1 MPANPLP
8 VTRHPSR
15 LAYFPGCA
23 MKDQARADEAG
34 TLHALA
40 LLGYEIAEIPRWNCC
55 GTVYSLAQDDLM
67 RHVGPVRNLVRV
79 QGMGERRVLT
89 LCAMCYGTLTRSARF
104 VQEPER
110 LQRIN
115 AFMDTEDDFRG
126 GIEVVHLLTLLR
138 DEVGY
143 EKLAARVKR
152 TLDGLKV
159 ATYYGCVL
167 LRPREFAVDDPDRPE
182 VMERVVEALGGTPVA
197 FPERME
203 CCGAYLTVGRTDI
216 VGHRVERILRS
227 ARSNGA
233 DVVVTTCP
241 LCQFNLD
248 ERRPAGAPSLPVLYL
263 GQLLAWAMGAD
274 EPAVAALVAD
284 ERSAGRLVSTGV

>member
-1 MPANPLP
+1 MPTN
-8 VTRHPSR
+8 PSR

-23 MKDQARADEAG
+23 MKDQARPDENGA
-34 TLHALA
+34 LQALA
-40 LLGYEIAEIPRWNCC
+40 LLGYEIEEIPRWNCC

-79 QGMGERRVLT
+79 QGMGEKRVLT

-104 VQEPER
+104 VEEPER
-110 LQRIN
+110 LERIN

-143 EKLAARVKR
+143 EVLASKVKR
-152 TLDGLKV
+152 SLDGLKV

-167 LRPREFAVDDPDRPE
+167 LRPREFAVDDPERPE
-182 VMERVVEALGGTPVA
+182 VMERVVEGLGGTPTV

-203 CCGAYLTVGRTDI
+203 CCGAYLTVGRSD
-216 VGHRVERILRS
+216 VVADRAGRILRS
-227 ARSNGA
+227 ARGNGA
-233 DVVVTTCP
+233 DLVVTTCP

-263 GQLLAWAMGAD
+263 GQLLAWAMGVD
-274 EPAVAALVAD
+274 EPAVAALVSKEPATG
-284 ERSAGRLVSTGV
+284 SPVSTGV

>member
-1 MPANPLP
+1 MK
-8 VTRHPSR
+8 R

-23 MKDQARADEAG
+23 MKDQARPDENGA
-34 TLHALA
+34 LQALA
-40 LLGYEIAEIPRWNCC
+40 ILGYEVEEIPRWNCC

-79 QGMGERRVLT
+79 QGMGEKRVLA

-104 VQEPER
+104 VEAPER
-110 LQRIN
+110 LERIN

-143 EKLAARVKR
+143 EKLASKVKR
-152 TLDGLKV
+152 SLDGLKV

-167 LRPREFAVDDPDRPE
+167 LRPREFAVDDPERPE
-182 VMERVVEALGGTPVA
+182 VMERVVEAMGGTPTA

-203 CCGAYLTVGRTDI
+203 CCGAYLTVGRSD
-216 VGHRVERILRS
+216 VVEDRAGRILRS
-227 ARSNGA
+227 ARGNGA
-233 DVVVTTCP
+233 DLVVTTFP

-263 GQLLAWAMGAD
+263 GQLLAWAMGVD
-274 EPAVAALVAD
+274 EPAVAALVTD
-284 ERSAGRLVSTGV
+284 EPATGRPVPSGV

>member
-1 MPANPLP
+1 MK
-8 VTRHPSR
+8 R

-197 FPERME
+197 FPERTE
-203 CCGAYLTVGRTDI
+203 CCGAYLTVGRKDI
-216 VGHRVERILRS
+216 VEERVERILRS
-227 ARSNGA
+227 ARGGGA

-241 LCQFNLD
+241 LCQFNLA
-248 ERRPAGAPSLPVLYL
+248 ERRLPQAPSVPVLYL
-263 GQLLAWAMGAD
+263 GQVLGWAFGAEEPAIADLLAGRPGAS
-274 EPAVAALVAD
+274 EPVCSGGA
-284 ERSAGRLVSTGV
+284 R

>member
-1 MPANPLP
+1 
-8 VTRHPSR
+8 
-15 LAYFPGCA
+15 
-23 MKDQARADEAG
+23 MKDQARPDELG
-34 TLHALA
+34 TLQALA
-40 LLGYEIAEIPRWNCC
+40 LLGYEVEEIPRWNCC

-79 QGMGERRVLT
+79 QGMGEKRVLT

-110 LQRIN
+110 LERIN

-143 EKLAARVKR
+143 EKLASQVKR
-152 TLDGLKV
+152 SLDGLKV

-167 LRPREFAVDDPDRPE
+167 LRPREFAVDDPERPE
-182 VMERVVEALGGTPVA
+182 VMERVVEAMGGTPTV

-203 CCGAYLTVGRTDI
+203 CCGAYLTVGRSD
-216 VGHRVERILRS
+216 VVADRAGRILRS
-227 ARSNGA
+227 ARGNGA
-233 DVVVTTCP
+233 DLVVTTCP

-263 GQLLAWAMGAD
+263 GQILAWAMGVD
-274 EPAVAALVAD
+274 EPAVAALVSKEPATG
-284 ERSAGRLVSTGV
+284 SPVSTGV

>member
-1 MPANPLP
+1 MPTN
-8 VTRHPSR
+8 PSR

-23 MKDQARADEAG
+23 MKDQARPDENGA
-34 TLHALA
+34 LQALA
-40 LLGYEIAEIPRWNCC
+40 LLGYEVEEIPRWNCC

-79 QGMGERRVLT
+79 QGMGEKRVLT
-89 LCAMCYGTLTRSARF
+89 LCAMCYGTLARSARF
-104 VQEPER
+104 VEEPER
-110 LQRIN
+110 LERIN

-143 EKLAARVKR
+143 EVLASQVKR
-152 TLDGLKV
+152 SLDGLKV

-167 LRPREFAVDDPDRPE
+167 LRPREFAVDDPERPE
-182 VMERVVEALGGTPVA
+182 VMERVVEALGGTPTV

-203 CCGAYLTVGRTDI
+203 CCGAYLTVGRSD
-216 VGHRVERILRS
+216 VVADRAGRILRS
-227 ARSNGA
+227 ARGNGA
-233 DVVVTTCP
+233 DLVVTTCP

-248 ERRPAGAPSLPVLYL
+248 ERRPAGATSLPVLYL
-263 GQLLAWAMGAD
+263 GQLLAWAMGVD
-274 EPAVAALVAD
+274 EPAVAALVSKEPATG
-284 ERSAGRLVSTGV
+284 SPVSTGV

>member
-1 MPANPLP
+1 MKK
-8 VTRHPSR
+8 

-23 MKDQARADEAG
+23 MKDQARPDENGA
-34 TLHALA
+34 LQALA
-40 LLGYEIAEIPRWNCC
+40 ILGYEVEEIPRWNCC

-79 QGMGERRVLT
+79 QGMGEKRVLT

-104 VQEPER
+104 VEEPER
-110 LQRIN
+110 LERIN

-143 EKLAARVKR
+143 EKLASKVKR
-152 TLDGLKV
+152 SLDGLKV

-167 LRPREFAVDDPDRPE
+167 LRPREFAVDDPERPE
-182 VMERVVEALGGTPVA
+182 VMERVVEAMGGTPTV

-203 CCGAYLTVGRTDI
+203 CCGAYLTVGRSDVVTDRA
-216 VGHRVERILRS
+216 GRILRS
-227 ARSNGA
+227 ARGNGA
-233 DVVVTTCP
+233 DLVVTTCP

-263 GQLLAWAMGAD
+263 GQLLAWAMGVD
-274 EPAVAALVAD
+274 EPAVAALASK
-284 ERSAGRLVSTGV
+284 EPATGSPVSTGV